1 MTLIA
6 FPLLLIPFALYNMVV
21 FLLSLSFTDTLFSI
35 PLLEGRRLPVTTA
48 DVLLAIAMLMIWL
61 EAVKASRM
69 RKGIT
74 DHVLSFLVLAA
85 MVAEL
90 ALVPQATTTT
100 LLLLAVLG
108 FVDFVLGLSVK
119 RPSKQAGGGGR
130 GGGRLPPRPLLT

>member
-35 PLLEGRRLPVTTA
+35 PLLEGRRLPVTIG
-48 DVLLAIAMLMIWL
+48 DLVLAIAMLMIWI

-74 DHVLSFLVLAA
+74 DHVLSFLVLAG

-90 ALVPQATTTT
+90 VLVPAATTPT
-100 LLLLAVLG
+100 LMLLAVLG
-108 FVDFVLGLSVK
+108 FVDVVLGLSVK
-119 RPSKQAGGGGR
+119 RPPKQEEVAVEESYHHDR
-130 GGGRLPPRPLLT
+130 Y

>member
-119 RPSKQAGGGGR
+119 RPPKQPEEEVAVEDSYQHHGR
-130 GGGRLPPRPLLT
+130 Y

>member
-1 MTLIA
+1 MNLIA

-35 PLLEGRRLPVTTA
+35 PLLEGRRLPVTIG
-48 DVLLAIAMLMIWL
+48 DLVLAIAMLMIWI

-74 DHVLSFLVLAA
+74 DHVLSFLVLAG

-90 ALVPQATTTT
+90 VLVPAATTPT
-100 LLLLAVLG
+100 LMLLAVLG
-108 FVDFVLGLSVK
+108 FVDVVLGLSVK
-119 RPSKQAGGGGR
+119 RPPKQEEVAVEESYHHDR
-130 GGGRLPPRPLLT
+130 Y

>member
-90 ALVPQATTTT
+90 VLVPQATTPT

-119 RPSKQAGGGGR
+119 RPPKQQEEVAVEDSYHHDR
-130 GGGRLPPRPLLT
+130 Y